1 MNRKILI
8 IEDDAGIRRSL
19 ALSLKTEG
27 YVVLEAP
34 DGRSGL
40 ELAMAQAPALIICD
54 INMPEMDGYAVVN
67 AVRHTSGLAS
77 TPFIFLTARGERAEM
92 RRGMNLGADD
102 YLTKPFT
109 RDELIETVKAR
120 LQKDQ

>member
-1 MNRKILI
+1 MKTKILI

-27 YVVLEAP
+27 YAVTEAAN
-34 DGRSGL
+34 GRIGL
-40 ELAMAQAPALIICD
+40 ELAAAEAPALIICD
-54 INMPEMDGYAVVN
+54 INMPEMDGYEVVT
-67 AVRHTSGLAS
+67 ALRRDSKLAS
-77 TPFIFLTARGERAEM
+77 IPFVFLTARGERAEI

-109 RDELIETVKAR
+109 REELSR
-120 LQKDQ
+120 R